1 MEWYLYIASF
11 FAGIFLANAIPHF
24 VQGVS
29 GNKFP
34 SPFAK
39 PPGRGLSSPTI
50 NVLWAL
56 FNFVVGYL
64 LLEVGHVNSGNIP
77 SLIMFFIGA
86 AAISIFS
93 SVNFQKKEKDFS
105 KNS

>member
-11 FAGIFLANAIPHF
+11 FAGIFLANAVPHF

-39 PPGRGLSSPTI
+39 PPGKGLSSPI
-50 NVLWAL
+50 VNVIWAL
-56 FNFVVGYL
+56 FNILIGYL
-64 LLEVGHVNSGNIP
+64 LFQVGQVNFANMS
-77 SLIMFFIGA
+77 SLAVFFLGV

-93 SVNFQKKEKDFS
+93 SINFQKKDRE
-105 KNS
+105 

>member
-11 FAGIFLANAIPHF
+11 FAGIFLANAVPHF

-39 PPGRGLSSPTI
+39 PPGKGLSSPTV
-50 NVLWAL
+50 NVIWAL
-56 FNFVVGYL
+56 FNILIGYL
-64 LLEVGHVNSGNIP
+64 LSQVGQVNSTNLP
-77 SLIMFFIGA
+77 SLAVFFLGV

-93 SVNFQKKEKDFS
+93 SVNFQKKDRE
-105 KNS
+105 